1 MKRWI
6 EVVLEQLSIQ
16 QIRRIK
22 STDKEFIEFHVS
34 VFNTGSVVSIK
45 CTNICNTNLGKDGLS
60 FVLESTDANNC
71 LLQLEK

>member
-1 MKRWI
+1 MRYY
-6 EVVLEQLSIQ
+6 VQSVLEQLSIA

-22 STDKEFIEFHVS
+22 LTDKEFIEFHVS

-60 FVLESTDANNC
+60 FVLESTDANDC